1 MSFTVKLRSKNPSAR
16 DLKIALSHVL
26 TARPCVVRLGSRTPI
41 EQIFPR
47 SHARAIEINSIE
59 GINNSRDKRLMK
71 QCFTYSEVKTA
82 DWMRMTD
89 HYDGPQGEWTKFPA
103 IIKHIGSHGGE
114 GIFLIEDVAQY
125 NNWVSEHLY
134 LSSYIIEEYKNFTKE
149 YRLHVAA
156 DGCFYTCRKMLKAD
170 ATERWHRH
178 DSNCVW
184 IVEEN
189 ELFERPSN
197 WNDIVAECV
206 KALNAVGLTTG
217 ACDVKV
223 QSEKGKRSGF
233 VPDFIVME
241 INSAPSMG
249 EITTQ
254 KYTEKLTEI
263 IRQHDSE

>member
-26 TARPCVVRLGSRTPI
+26 SARPCVVRLGSRTPI
-41 EQIFPR
+41 AQIFPR
-47 SHARAIEINSIE
+47 SHQRAIEINSIE
-59 GINNSRDKRLMK
+59 AINNSRDKAAMK
-71 QCFTYSEVKTA
+71 GCFTAGEVRTA
-82 DWMRMTD
+82 QWNSMNN
-89 HYDGPQGEWTKFPA
+89 HAAWTIFPA
-103 IIKHIGSHGGE
+103 IIKQRGSHGGE
-114 GIFLIEDVAQY
+114 GIYLINTQEELNAFVIAHG
-125 NNWVSEHLY
+125 NLG
-134 LSSYIIEEYKNFTKE
+134 SYIIEEYKNFTKE

-189 ELFERPSN
+189 PLFERPSN
-197 WNDIVAECV
+197 WDDIVAECV
-206 KALNAVGLTTG
+206 KALNSVGLTTG

-223 QSEKGKRSGF
+223 QSEKGKRAGF

-241 INSAPSMG
+241 INSAPAMG

-254 KYTEKLTEI
+254 KYLEKLTEI
-263 IRQHDSE
+263 VRQNDQQ